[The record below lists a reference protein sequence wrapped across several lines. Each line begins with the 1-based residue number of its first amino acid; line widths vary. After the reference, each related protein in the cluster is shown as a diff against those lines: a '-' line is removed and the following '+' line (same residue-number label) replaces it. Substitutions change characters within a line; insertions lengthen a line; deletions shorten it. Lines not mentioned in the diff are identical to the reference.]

1 MRSLSKKLRYR
12 HTALCLRWRMIKRI
26 PEGVIYLRRLDS
38 NGSNHGYTS
47 GAGRYFLSV
56 TNGTYYLGF
65 SFIPEQKYTI
75 TIQ

>member
-56 TNGTYYLGF
+56 PTEHIILVSVLFLNKN
-65 SFIPEQKYTI
+65 IR
-75 TIQ
+75 